1 MGLLSKVFLCN
12 PLHTLWYSRASFLHA
27 LAQVW
32 AFIYLQL
39 PWNSHICTCDSRDE
53 RTEKGKQKLGT
64 VEICFILLEPWSFD
78 QRKFPYLRLLDTAAA
93 YFHCCCYCYTIFLFG
108 CWDIGGERE
117 VNPWGFLLFSLNVK
131 RLFFFQAR
139 TRRLILECTWSG
151 SMPTSR
157 FQASLSPSQCIPA
170 GENGKLTTVLVIFW
184 VLVLF
189 FNVLATTYFSNN
201 SSMHSVQIL

>member
-1 MGLLSKVFLCN
+1 MPYLLSSLGSWQWSISRFSFQCLLILFRSGSYKHILEVSSGVHKQLWGCFPKSVFLCN

-27 LAQVW
+27 LTQVW

-64 VEICFILLEPWSFD
+64 IEICFILLEPWSFD

-131 RLFFFQAR
+131 RLFFFKPE
-139 TRRLILECTWSG
+139 LEG
-151 SMPTSR
+151 L
-157 FQASLSPSQCIPA
+157 SLSALGQGPRPLP
-170 GENGKLTTVLVIFW
+170 GFKL
-184 VLVLF
+184 
-189 FNVLATTYFSNN
+189 
-201 SSMHSVQIL
+201 H